1 MITEIRK
8 TISGTEYWD
17 NEKKKSLFVPTGEEP
32 GFEVTVNPESMIADK
47 ELATGGYFTGSK
59 EGQVIGESG
68 TELILS
74 NKTIK
79 QLHDYAAS
87 INVEIPADVKKK
99 EDIIELLS

>member
-32 GFEVTVNPESMIADK
+32 GFEVTLNPESMILGMDISSEPDK
-47 ELATGGYFTGSK
+47 TVVTVPFNDMT
-59 EGQVIGESG
+59 V
-68 TELILS
+68 
-74 NKTIK
+74 K
-79 QLHDYAAS
+79 QLREYADELG
-87 INVEIPADVKKK
+87 IEIPADVKKK

>member
-1 MITEIRK
+1 MITETRK
-8 TISGTEYWD
+8 TISGTEYWN
-17 NEKKKSLFVPTGEEP
+17 NEQKKSLFVPTGEVP

-47 ELATGGYFTGSK
+47 GFATGGCLTK
-59 EGQVIGESG
+59 DTLAIGEAG

-79 QLHDYAAS
+79 ELREYADELG
-87 INVEIPADVKKK
+87 IEIPCDIKKK

>member
-17 NEKKKSLFVPTGEEP
+17 NEKKKSLFVPTGEVP
-32 GFEVTVNPESMIADK
+32 GFEVTVNPESMILGMD
-47 ELATGGYFTGSK
+47 
-59 EGQVIGESG
+59 
-68 TELILS
+68 LS
-74 NKTIK
+74 SEPNKKVVKLNGMTVK

-99 EDIIELLS
+99 EDIIDLLS

>member
-1 MITEIRK
+1 MITETRK

-17 NEKKKSLFVPTGEEP
+17 NEQKKSLFVPTGEVP

-47 ELATGGYFTGSK
+47 GFATGGYLTK
-59 EGQVIGESG
+59 DTLAIGEAG

-79 QLHDYAAS
+79 ELREYADELG
-87 INVEIPADVKKK
+87 IEIPSDIKKK

>member
-32 GFEVTVNPESMIADK
+32 GFEVTVNPESMILGMDISSEPDK
-47 ELATGGYFTGSK
+47 TVVTVPFNDMT
-59 EGQVIGESG
+59 V
-68 TELILS
+68 
-74 NKTIK
+74 K
-79 QLHDYAAS
+79 QLREYADELG
-87 INVEIPADVKKK
+87 IEIPADVKKK